1 MGPSLQVCL
10 DALNDEHDGHHSAGG
25 ELHILE
31 RTSLTFLAQ
40 NCILAQAPNLT
51 RFKISGSL
59 PTLQVNVS
67 FYLCFG
73 LILDEDDADGQI
85 DAAF

>member
-10 DALNDEHDGHHSAGG
+10 DALADENGGHAAGG

-40 NCILAQAPNLT
+40 NCILDQAPNLT
-51 RFKISGSL
+51 RFKVSGSL
-59 PTLQVNVS
+59 PALQLNVGTS
-67 FYLCFG
+67 SIPPHVPY
-73 LILDEDDADGQI
+73 
-85 DAAF
+85 

>member
-1 MGPSLQVCL
+1 MCL
-10 DALNDEHDGHHSAGG
+10 DALEAGHGGHASGGIDQDGVG

-31 RTSLTFLAQ
+31 RTSLTFLVQ
-40 NCILAQAPNLT
+40 NCILDQAPNLT

-67 FYLCFG
+67 ATRLSG
-73 LILDEDDADGQI
+73 LRLS
-85 DAAF
+85 FS